1 MTRSGF
7 NSITC
12 LKCEVARGGRAAGKN
27 KVGEGSRGS
36 DRNQL
41 INKTTKFIH
50 QLVSKEA
57 FIILERN

>member
-1 MTRSGF
+1 MS
-7 NSITC
+7 
-12 LKCEVARGGRAAGKN
+12 LKVVRGGDAAGKN

-57 FIILERN
+57 LIILERN